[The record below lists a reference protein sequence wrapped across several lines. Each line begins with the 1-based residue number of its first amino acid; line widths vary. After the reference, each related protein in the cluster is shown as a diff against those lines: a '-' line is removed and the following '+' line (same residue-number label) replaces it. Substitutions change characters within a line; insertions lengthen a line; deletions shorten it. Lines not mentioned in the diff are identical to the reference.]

1 MGALPLTRVGKKFA
15 RNVTREGGPFVC
27 LIMSDVQ
34 SPAQSER
41 SRPSS
46 TREGANM
53 KRIKINSELIA
64 LACGILGVAA
74 AVWVYWLILPG
85 VTLGAVAVGLGWL
98 TRRSG
103 NREGGGVAIALGI
116 AAILL
121 VPSVLFIADA
131 AESWGRDCALDPAH
145 DPNC

>member
-1 MGALPLTRVGKKFA
+1 M
-15 RNVTREGGPFVC
+15 RNVTRYGGSFVC
-27 LIMSDVQ
+27 LIMSDVH
-34 SPAQSER
+34 SPAQTEET
-41 SRPSS
+41 RPNS
-46 TREGANM
+46 TIEGAKM

-85 VTLGAVAVGLGWL
+85 LILGTVAIVLGLI
-98 TRRSG
+98 TRRKGS
-103 NREGGGVAIALGI
+103 REGGSVAIALGI

-121 VPSVLFIADA
+121 VPSVLFIAVE
-131 AESWGRDCALDPAH
+131 AESWGRDCALNPTH